1 MMIVDKNFWNFQSAI
16 FAFAAIGI
24 LSGCTTTAQPIQP
37 CTTQQITKLSKQ
49 IDPTKLKL
57 NAIHK
62 RLSVVRAEIAKER
75 CVGSIFTPE
84 NISVRC
90 ERLKRQ
96 EGNLSS
102 ESRSF
107 AERLTDLNAAIAGQ
121 PHAGKQVK
129 SCVASWQ
136 PEQTIRKSTR
146 KNIEVKARTPKRQVT
161 KTVKIEKVSKVQPA
175 FIEDYVVPAYSPQ
188 KTRKTESVAYT
199 PSAHPLS
206 QSPTHVAPAAIAPPT
221 ERAYSDNEKVRVVG
235 SSFFP
240 DQSKLIG
247 PPAPAH
253 AAAP

>member
-24 LSGCTTTAQPIQP
+24 LSGCTTTAQPIQS
-37 CTTQQITKLSKQ
+37 CTTQQIAKLTKQ
-49 IDPTKLKL
+49 IDPTKQKL

-90 ERLKRQ
+90 ERLKKQ
-96 EGNLSS
+96 EGNLAS
-102 ESRSF
+102 ESRSLE
-107 AERLTDLNAAIAGQ
+107 ERLTEMNASIAGQ
-121 PHAGKQVK
+121 PHVGKHVK
-129 SCVASWQ
+129 SCIASWQ
-136 PEQTIRKSTR
+136 SEQTIRKSTR

-161 KTVKIEKVSKVQPA
+161 KAVKIEKVSKVQPA
-175 FIEDYVVPAYSPQ
+175 FIEDYVVPAYSPP

-199 PSAHPLS
+199 PSAHPLLHP
-206 QSPTHVAPAAIAPPT
+206 QSHVAPAAIAPPT
-221 ERAYSDNEKVRVVG
+221 ERVYSDSAKVRVVG

-247 PPAPAH
+247 PPAPDH
-253 AAAP
+253 APAP